1 MAKVSIMDKSIEDLM
16 AASKTKD
23 ERRIMLDYFRGL
35 KKEEDKAVEMAALQQ
50 VQMKEKGKKAYPS
63 AATVLAVLNT
73 PASPNDA
80 PEQTREATSNVVFVP
95 SVPLTELQPF
105 KALSKLTVTD
115 WLLVL
120 IAVLLFINIISKK

>member
-1 MAKVSIMDKSIEDLM
+1 MAKVSILDKSIEDLM

-23 ERRIMLDYFRGL
+23 ERKIMLDYFRGL
-35 KKEEDKAVEMAALQQ
+35 QQQENKAIEMAALNQIQ
-50 VQMKEKGKKAYPS
+50 VKGKGKKDYPS
-63 AATVLAVLNT
+63 AASIVAFLTQ
-73 PASPNDA
+73 PATSNDA
-80 PEQTREATSNVVFVP
+80 PTERPSAVPDVVFVP

-120 IAVLLFINIISKK
+120 IAVLLFVNIIRK